1 MKSKIKTKPV
11 DASGRNWLLPFNDM
25 MTLLLTFFVLLLS
38 ISKVDATKVQT
49 ASTSVIEAFGVT
61 PEAALRPTIRVF
73 DPFIFPS
80 EDVGNDS
87 DTESSI
93 QEKPWGSTEDWKG
106 LVRMLNAA
114 GGTRASFTEKGI
126 EANFSENLFFRPGE
140 VEPATTEPSGFQPLL
155 EALRKTDVMVRVED
169 HTADTPLDL
178 SRYAASW
185 ELSTARAARIAE
197 MLKQKGIAPRR
208 LSISGYGDSRI
219 LMPGRKSERTLNR
232 IDLILTFNRN

>member
-1 MKSKIKTKPV
+1 MKNKLRTKPV

-25 MTLLLTFFVLLLS
+25 MTLLLTFFVLMLS

-49 ASTSVIEAFGVT
+49 ASTSVIDAFGVT
-61 PEAALRPTIRVF
+61 PETALRPVIRIF

-80 EDVGNDS
+80 EDDGNGADA
-87 DTESSI
+87 ENSI
-93 QEKPWGSTEDWKG
+93 QEKPWGSAEDWKV
-106 LVRMLNAA
+106 LVGVLNAT
-114 GGTRASFTEKGI
+114 GGVRASFTEKGI

-140 VEPATTEPSGFQPLL
+140 VAPAAAGPSGFQPLL
-155 EALRKTDVMVRVED
+155 EALKKTDVMIRVED
-169 HTADTPLDL
+169 HTADALLDG
-178 SRYAASW
+178 RYASSW

-197 MLKQKGIAPRR
+197 MLKQQGIAPRR

-219 LMPGRKSERTLNR
+219 LKPGRKSERTLNR